1 MPRVPLSGVG
11 AVRAEARRAGG
22 DVEGL
27 LWGCSP
33 SSSLWGGG
41 GVAAPRLASPPAQL
55 LPQGRVALGASA
67 RAERGRWCRRHSP
80 QLPLVEEVGLRSPVG
95 DFEGDFQPGASFY

>member
-1 MPRVPLSGVG
+1 MWKGFCGDAVPPAACGGRGG
-11 AVRAEARRAGG
+11 A
-22 DVEGL
+22 
-27 LWGCSP
+27 
-33 SSSLWGGG
+33 
-41 GVAAPRLASPPAQL
+41 AAPRLASPPAQL

-67 RAERGRWCRRHSP
+67 RAERGRWCGRHSP